1 LSGIFILFQ
10 KIAKNCK
17 KFQIAK
23 YRLRISYNMSTIRD
37 TKKND
42 REKVSSQSDESNS
55 LKIQQERQQQQ
66 EKVIHKVLD
75 DTKDNIRKTLSEA
88 RKEIPRYTQTV
99 NDSQEQTIDAIRD
112 ITDDYIESQKEIIS
126 LFQLAWAPLMEKTFY
141 NYWISPKN
149 MTEVYASLVNG
160 FTDNTIAVIGLTNNM
175 ISVNTDTIK
184 TSIQHTRK
192 NLKELSRIG
201 VNTAKTFET
210 ISRNS
215 VNTRITA
222 KTSE

>member
-1 LSGIFILFQ
+1 
-10 KIAKNCK
+10 
-17 KFQIAK
+17 
-23 YRLRISYNMSTIRD
+23 MSTSQD

-42 REKVSSQSDESNS
+42 KEKVSSQSGDGNS
-55 LKIQQERQQQQ
+55 LRIQQEQQQQQ

-75 DTKDNIRKTLSEA
+75 DTKENIRKTLSEA

-99 NDSQEQTIDAIRD
+99 NDSQEQTIEAIRD

-126 LFQLAWAPLMEKTFY
+126 LLQSAWAPFMEKTFY
-141 NYWISPKN
+141 NYWIPPKN

-175 ISVNTDTIK
+175 ISVNTETIK

-201 VNTAKTFET
+201 VTTAKAFEA

-222 KTSE
+222 KTPE

>member
-1 LSGIFILFQ
+1 
-10 KIAKNCK
+10 
-17 KFQIAK
+17 
-23 YRLRISYNMSTIRD
+23 MSTSRD

-42 REKVSSQSDESNS
+42 KEKVSSQSGDGNS
-55 LKIQQERQQQQ
+55 LRIQQEQQQQ

-75 DTKDNIRKTLSEA
+75 DTKENIRKTLSEA
-88 RKEIPRYTQTV
+88 RKEIPRYMQTV
-99 NDSQEQTIDAIRD
+99 NDSQEQTIEAIRD

-126 LFQLAWAPLMEKTFY
+126 LLQSAWAPFMEKTFY
-141 NYWISPKN
+141 NYWIPPKN

-175 ISVNTDTIK
+175 ISVNTETIK

-201 VNTAKTFET
+201 VTTAKAFEA

>member
-1 LSGIFILFQ
+1 
-10 KIAKNCK
+10 
-17 KFQIAK
+17 
-23 YRLRISYNMSTIRD
+23 MSTSRD
-37 TKKND
+37 TEKND
-42 REKVSSQSDESNS
+42 KVSSQSEDVNS
-55 LKIQQERQQQQ
+55 LRIQQEQQQQ

-75 DTKDNIRKTLSEA
+75 DTKENIRKTLSEA
-88 RKEIPRYTQTV
+88 RKEIPRYTQIV
-99 NDSQEQTIDAIRD
+99 NDSQEQTIEAIRD

-126 LFQLAWAPLMEKTFY
+126 LLQSAWAPFMEKTFY

-149 MTEVYASLVNG
+149 MTEIYASLLNG

-201 VNTAKTFET
+201 VNTAKTFEA

-215 VNTRITA
+215 VNTRRTA

>member
-1 LSGIFILFQ
+1 
-10 KIAKNCK
+10 
-17 KFQIAK
+17 
-23 YRLRISYNMSTIRD
+23 MSTSQD

-42 REKVSSQSDESNS
+42 KEKVSSQSGDGNS
-55 LKIQQERQQQQ
+55 LRIQQEQQQQ

-75 DTKDNIRKTLSEA
+75 DTKENIRKTLSEA

-99 NDSQEQTIDAIRD
+99 NDSQEQTIEAIRD

-126 LFQLAWAPLMEKTFY
+126 LLQSAWAPFMEKTFY
-141 NYWISPKN
+141 NYWIPPKN

-175 ISVNTDTIK
+175 ISVNTETIK
-184 TSIQHTRK
+184 TSIQYTRK

-201 VNTAKTFET
+201 VTTAKAFEA

>member
-1 LSGIFILFQ
+1 
-10 KIAKNCK
+10 
-17 KFQIAK
+17 
-23 YRLRISYNMSTIRD
+23 MSTSRD

-42 REKVSSQSDESNS
+42 KVSSQSEDVNS
-55 LKIQQERQQQQ
+55 LRIQQEQQQQ

-75 DTKDNIRKTLSEA
+75 DTKENIRKTLSEA

-99 NDSQEQTIDAIRD
+99 NDSQEQTIEAIRD

-126 LFQLAWAPLMEKTFY
+126 LLQSAWAPLMEKTFY

-149 MTEVYASLVNG
+149 MTEIYASLLNG

-201 VNTAKTFET
+201 VNTAKTFEA

-215 VNTRITA
+215 VNTRRTA

>member
-1 LSGIFILFQ
+1 
-10 KIAKNCK
+10 
-17 KFQIAK
+17 
-23 YRLRISYNMSTIRD
+23 MSTSRD

-42 REKVSSQSDESNS
+42 KEKVSSQSGDGNS
-55 LKIQQERQQQQ
+55 LRIQQEQQQQQQQQQQ

-75 DTKDNIRKTLSEA
+75 DTKENIRKTLSEA

-99 NDSQEQTIDAIRD
+99 NDSQEQTIEAIRD

-126 LFQLAWAPLMEKTFY
+126 LLQSAWAPFMEKTFY
-141 NYWISPKN
+141 NYWIPPKN

-175 ISVNTDTIK
+175 ISVNTETIK

-201 VNTAKTFET
+201 VNTAKTFEA

>member
-1 LSGIFILFQ
+1 
-10 KIAKNCK
+10 
-17 KFQIAK
+17 
-23 YRLRISYNMSTIRD
+23 MSTTRD

-66 EKVIHKVLD
+66 QEKVIYKVLD

-88 RKEIPRYTQTV
+88 RKEIPRYMQTV
-99 NDSQEQTIDAIRD
+99 NDSQEQTIEAIRD

-126 LFQLAWAPLMEKTFY
+126 LFQSAWAPLMEKTFY

-149 MTEVYASLVNG
+149 MTEVYASLLNG

-201 VNTAKTFET
+201 VNTAKTFEA

-215 VNTRITA
+215 INTRRTA

>member
-1 LSGIFILFQ
+1 
-10 KIAKNCK
+10 
-17 KFQIAK
+17 
-23 YRLRISYNMSTIRD
+23 MSTSQD

-42 REKVSSQSDESNS
+42 KEKVSSQSGDGNS
-55 LKIQQERQQQQ
+55 LRIQQEQQQQQQ

-75 DTKDNIRKTLSEA
+75 DTKENIRKTLSEA

-99 NDSQEQTIDAIRD
+99 NDSQEQTIEAIRD

-126 LFQLAWAPLMEKTFY
+126 LLQSAWAPFMEKTFY
-141 NYWISPKN
+141 NYWIPPKN
-149 MTEVYASLVNG
+149 ITEVYASLVNG

-175 ISVNTDTIK
+175 ISVNTETIK

-201 VNTAKTFET
+201 VTTAKAFEA

>member
-1 LSGIFILFQ
+1 
-10 KIAKNCK
+10 
-17 KFQIAK
+17 
-23 YRLRISYNMSTIRD
+23 MSTVRD
-37 TKKND
+37 TEKKN

-66 EKVIHKVLD
+66 QEKVIYKVLD

-99 NDSQEQTIDAIRD
+99 NDSQEQTIEAIRD

-126 LFQLAWAPLMEKTFY
+126 LFQSAWAPLMEKTFY

-149 MTEVYASLVNG
+149 MTEIYASLLNG

-201 VNTAKTFET
+201 VNTAKTFEA

-215 VNTRITA
+215 VNTRRTA

>member
-1 LSGIFILFQ
+1 
-10 KIAKNCK
+10 
-17 KFQIAK
+17 
-23 YRLRISYNMSTIRD
+23 MSTSQN

-42 REKVSSQSDESNS
+42 KEKVSSQSGDGNS
-55 LKIQQERQQQQ
+55 LRIQQEQQQQ

-75 DTKDNIRKTLSEA
+75 DTKENIRKTLSEA

-99 NDSQEQTIDAIRD
+99 NDSQEQTIEAIRD

-126 LFQLAWAPLMEKTFY
+126 LLQSAWTPFMEKTFY
-141 NYWISPKN
+141 NYWIPPKN

-175 ISVNTDTIK
+175 ISVNTETIK
-184 TSIQHTRK
+184 TSIQYTRK

-201 VNTAKTFET
+201 VTTAKAFEA